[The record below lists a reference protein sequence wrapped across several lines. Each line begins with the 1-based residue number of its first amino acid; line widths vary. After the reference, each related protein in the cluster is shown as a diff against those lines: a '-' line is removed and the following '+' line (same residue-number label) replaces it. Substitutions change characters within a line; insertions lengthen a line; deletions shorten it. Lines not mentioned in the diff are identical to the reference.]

1 MTRISSL
8 KHILKPDDCK
18 NVVAD
23 YNAARSETKD
33 SVMELNRELTL
44 GAELIEDAV
53 NLINSIARS
62 SKSIDSG
69 GGTGFVLEYATNSD
83 SESNKVGSIP
93 GQTRRNAQTSIAIAG
108 AGTASGLAV
117 NHLAPRAAMWAART
131 FGTASTGTA
140 ISSLSGAAMESAS
153 LAWIG
158 GGALSAGGGGMA
170 AGSAVLGLAGPIG
183 WTIAAGAAAASL
195 GWFIKKQLELQKD
208 IDECRQY
215 TNRMR
220 REKFEID
227 NLTARINPLLQALTK
242 ACEQCDPLR
251 GATFT
256 DLDDSPRRRL
266 TILVHQTSSLALLLH
281 LNARERELA
290 ARLFEENR
298 ALDAQL
304 ESEWQQH
311 LDRLKADMEV
321 FLSLVVEMSSTTDAV
336 AACEASVALAR
347 RLGIPSE
354 DILDTP
360 EKARAYFMD

>member
-8 KHILKPDDCK
+8 KHILKPDYCK

-23 YNAARSETKD
+23 YNAACSEAND
-33 SVMELNRELTL
+33 SVMELNRGLTL
-44 GAELIEDAV
+44 GVELIEDAV
-53 NLINSIARS
+53 DLINSIAHS

-69 GGTGFVLEYATNSD
+69 GDAGFVLEYATNSD
-83 SESNKVGSIP
+83 SESGKVGSIP

-131 FGTASTGTA
+131 FGTASTGVA

-153 LAWIG
+153 LACIG

-183 WTIAAGAAAASL
+183 WIIVAGTAAVSL
-195 GWFIKKQLELQKD
+195 GRFTKKQLELQKD

-215 TNRMR
+215 TNHMR

-242 ACEQCDPLR
+242 TCEQCDPLR
-251 GATFT
+251 GAAFT

-304 ESEWQQH
+304 ESEWRQH

-321 FLSLVVEMSSTTDAV
+321 FLSLVVEMASVDAA

>member
-1 MTRISSL
+1 
-8 KHILKPDDCK
+8 
-18 NVVAD
+18 
-23 YNAARSETKD
+23 
-33 SVMELNRELTL
+33 
-44 GAELIEDAV
+44 
-53 NLINSIARS
+53 
-62 SKSIDSG
+62 
-69 GGTGFVLEYATNSD
+69 
-83 SESNKVGSIP
+83 
-93 GQTRRNAQTSIAIAG
+93 
-108 AGTASGLAV
+108 
-117 NHLAPRAAMWAART
+117 MWVART

-183 WTIAAGAAAASL
+183 WTIAAGTITVSL
-195 GWFIKKQLELQKD
+195 GWFIKKQVELQKD

-242 ACEQCDPLR
+242 TCEQCDPLR
-251 GATFT
+251 GAAFT

-311 LDRLKADMEV
+311 LDQLKTNMDV
-321 FLSLVVEMSSTTDAV
+321 FLSLVVEMSSTDAV

-347 RLGIPSE
+347 RLGLPSE

-360 EKARAYFMD
+360 EKARIYFMD

>member
-23 YNAARSETKD
+23 YNAARSEAKN
-33 SVMELNRELTL
+33 SAMELNRELAL

-53 NLINSIARS
+53 DLINSIARS
-62 SKSIDSG
+62 SKSIESG
-69 GGTGFVLEYATNSD
+69 GGVEFVLKEAANSD
-83 SESNKVGSIP
+83 SESDKVGSIP
-93 GQTRRNAQTSIAIAG
+93 RQTRRNMQTSIAIAG
-108 AGTASGLAV
+108 AGTTSGLAV
-117 NHLAPRAAMWAART
+117 KHLAPRAAMWAART
-131 FGTASTGTA
+131 FGNASTGTA

-170 AGSAVLGLAGPIG
+170 AGSAVLGLAGPLG
-183 WTIAAGAAAASL
+183 WTITASAVTAS
-195 GWFIKKQLELQKD
+195 GFWFVKKQLELQKD
-208 IDECRQY
+208 IDECRQH

-227 NLTARINPLLQALTK
+227 NITSKISPLLHSLTDV
-242 ACEQCDPLR
+242 CEQCAPLR
-251 GATFT
+251 GAAFT
-256 DLDDSPRRRL
+256 DLDDSARRRL
-266 TILVHQTSSLALLLH
+266 TVLVHQTSSLALLLH
-281 LNARERELA
+281 PNAREQELT
-290 ARLFEENR
+290 ARLFEDDR

>member
-8 KHILKPDDCK
+8 RHTLKPGDCK
-18 NVVAD
+18 NVVDD
-23 YNAARSETKD
+23 YYAACSEMKN

-44 GAELIEDAV
+44 GTELIENAV
-53 NLINSIARS
+53 DLINSITRS
-62 SKSIDSG
+62 PKSIDSG
-69 GGTGFVLEYATNSD
+69 DGAGFVLADATNSD
-83 SESNKVGSIP
+83 SESDKVGNIP
-93 GQTRRNAQTSIAIAG
+93 GQTRRNMQTSIAIAG
-108 AGTASGLAV
+108 AGTASGIAV

-183 WTIAAGAAAASL
+183 WTIAAGTITVSL
-195 GWFIKKQLELQKD
+195 GWFIKKQVELQKD

-227 NLTARINPLLQALTK
+227 NLTARIKPLLQALTK
-242 ACEQCDPLR
+242 TCEQCDPLR
-251 GATFT
+251 GAAFT

-304 ESEWQQH
+304 ESELQQH
-311 LDRLKADMEV
+311 LDQFKANVEV
-321 FLSLVVEMSSTTDAV
+321 FLSLVVEMASVDAA
-336 AACEASVALAR
+336 AACEVSVALAR

-360 EKARAYFMD
+360 EKARIYFMD

>member
-1 MTRISSL
+1 
-8 KHILKPDDCK
+8 
-18 NVVAD
+18 
-23 YNAARSETKD
+23 
-33 SVMELNRELTL
+33 
-44 GAELIEDAV
+44 
-53 NLINSIARS
+53 
-62 SKSIDSG
+62 
-69 GGTGFVLEYATNSD
+69 
-83 SESNKVGSIP
+83 
-93 GQTRRNAQTSIAIAG
+93 
-108 AGTASGLAV
+108 
-117 NHLAPRAAMWAART
+117 MWAART

-140 ISSLSGAAMESAS
+140 ISALSGAAMESAS

-170 AGSAVLGLAGPIG
+170 AGNARLALAGPIG
-183 WTIAAGAAAASL
+183 NGITVITLTASGVRL
-195 GWFIKKQLELQKD
+195 FKKYQEIQKEKKEALVP
-208 IDECRQY
+208 IEQY
-215 TNRMR
+215 TNRTKKDKTDINDLITRTR
-220 REKFEID
+220 RLR
-227 NLTARINPLLQALTK
+227 NALTDIY
-242 ACEQCDPLR
+242 EQCTHLR
-251 GATFT
+251 GTVFT
-256 DLDDSPRRRL
+256 DLDDTARRRL
-266 TILVHQTSSLALLLH
+266 AVLVHQTSSLALLLH